1 MSDTDNG
8 AKFHLKV
15 GRAPSLRIAVKTHCY
30 INSRHNVHFMV
41 LDKVSFCKF
50 VLLVKV
56 FDDL

>member
-1 MSDTDNG
+1 MDN
-8 AKFHLKV
+8 K
-15 GRAPSLRIAVKTHCY
+15 APSLRMAVKTHCY